1 VEGLRDCEHGDSVDF
16 ITKACGLPKADAARQ
31 LIAWPVQAHLPCPN
45 SDRPATGNGYAF
57 LPACRGKPD
66 SSQCAF
72 VAELQT
78 KIRRGS
84 ICEME
89 TLARLRGL
97 PVFAGLQLAMNA
109 GQLWFV
115 EASDGRERV
124 TAWLLTDSARRVAQA
139 RRLDGLPWNGI
150 GAKAKTLVAASGDA
164 AWPVGAAS
172 IGSKPFVALVEAAR
186 IFWPHGTSH
195 SGAAG
200 QTRLRSLPCS
210 GLGSEFTLTHCHSS
224 PAKGFGHSRTMTADR
239 R

>member
-1 VEGLRDCEHGDSVDF
+1 L
-16 ITKACGLPKADAARQ
+16 
-31 LIAWPVQAHLPCPN
+31 W
-45 SDRPATGNGYAF
+45 
-57 LPACRGKPD
+57 
-66 SSQCAF
+66 
-72 VAELQT
+72 AELQT

-172 IGSKPFVALVEAAR
+172 IGSKPFVALVEGSPDFLAAWHFAFWCGRANEIALVAMLGAGQR
-186 IFWPHGTSH
+186 IHPDALPLFAGKGLWTFPHNDGGTGADAAGRWAKQLRSA
-195 SGAAG
+195 GAAWVKPFDFSPY
-200 QTRLRSLPCS
+200 SLPDGRRCKDLNNLAQCAGF
-210 GLGSEFTLTHCHSS
+210 GLGDETEEAAHV
-224 PAKGFGHSRTMTADR
+224 
-239 R
+239 